1 LAMVAGSVLR
11 GLGCCDGLSLGWGAQ
26 RIERMKGTSRA
37 LILEGKRRQAG
48 RRWTAMAIGP
58 IHKERRCSVRLP
70 CDERWRR
77 ICGSRSRSSWWRR
90 LALEIDELDESR
102 KGTPAAA
109 RGSAA
114 VQGRRG

>member
-37 LILEGKRRQAG
+37 LTLEGKRRQAG

-109 RGSAA
+109 RGSAT